1 MNARIVLFVLLF
13 TLSVTANSAAENG
26 DPVSVR
32 PSKSEFAA
40 DETIEI
46 TVTNISADPVYLVP
60 TFTSY
65 PYDYFYPPDN
75 YLEVFDGEYWRS
87 LQRVQDIT
95 YYDKRLLF
103 FELEPLES
111 YSLKCSLSDFDDGA
125 AENPGTELRA
135 VVNVIVNPEAPIVSW
150 QDFEKYGQG
159 CQETIKSDTFTVTAG
174 EENPDE
180 KE

>member
-1 MNARIVLFVLLF
+1 MNIHIALFVLLVI
-13 TLSVTANSAAENG
+13 LSAAADSAAG
-26 DPVSVR
+26 DGAPVSVR

-46 TVTNISADPVYLVP
+46 TVTNISADPIYLVP
-60 TFTSY
+60 TFSSY

-75 YLEVFDGEYWRS
+75 YLEAFGGEYWRS
-87 LQRVQDIT
+87 LQRVRDIT

-111 YSLKCSLSDFDDGA
+111 YSLTCSLSDFDDGTA
-125 AENPGTELRA
+125 GNPGTEFRA
-135 VVNVIVNPEAPIVSW
+135 VVNVIVNPEAAVVSW
-150 QDFEKYGQG
+150 QDFEKYGHG
-159 CQETIKSDTFTVTAG
+159 CQETIKSDAFTVTAA
-174 EENPDE
+174 EEDPDE

>member
-1 MNARIVLFVLLF
+1 MNVPLILFAVLFI
-13 TLSVTANSAAENG
+13 SPVTVISGAENG

-46 TVTNISADPVYLVP
+46 AITNISADPVYLIP
-60 TFTSY
+60 TFSSY

-75 YLEVFDGEYWRS
+75 YLELFDGEYWRP
-87 LQRVQDIT
+87 LHRVRDVT

-111 YSLKCSLSDFDDGA
+111 CSLTSSLSDFDGA
-125 AENPGTELRA
+125 STGNPGTGLRA
-135 VVNVIVNPEAPIVSW
+135 AVNVIANPEAPIVSW
-150 QDFEKYGQG
+150 QDFEKYGAG
-159 CQETIKSDTFTVTAG
+159 CQKTIKSDTFTVTG
-174 EENPDE
+174 KEENPDRGE
-180 KE
+180 